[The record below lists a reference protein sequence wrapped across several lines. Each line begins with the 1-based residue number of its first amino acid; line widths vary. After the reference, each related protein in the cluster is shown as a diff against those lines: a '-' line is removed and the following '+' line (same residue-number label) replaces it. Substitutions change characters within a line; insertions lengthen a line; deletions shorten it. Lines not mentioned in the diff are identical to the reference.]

1 MGPVTRVT
9 RDPGCDS
16 QVISGPGAHTVQDQE
31 NARNRE
37 RAQTTNYK
45 SQVTTQT
52 MSAMYSKM
60 RSKHD
65 SKVGSLDISLAQMLA
80 AR

>member
-16 QVISGPGAHTVQDQE
+16 QVISSPGAQE

-37 RAQTTNYK
+37 STNYK
-45 SQVTTQT
+45 LQIT
-52 MSAMYSKM
+52 SK
-60 RSKHD
+60 RNRVPNNERNVFKNAF
-65 SKVGSLDISLAQMLA
+65 KT
-80 AR
+80 